1 MKKLLYILLFLQII
15 SGVFIFFMLIGSDA
29 FTAAVLAGFSSLL
42 QIALTFSVICN
53 TEGVEQLS
61 EETTWLRQK
70 LKRLEEAVNPYNS
83 PKSAVPAAY
92 HGEVARGTWEC
103 VKCGTVNKAGT
114 DTCQSCGAAYSAEI
128 NPTSNP
134 YAKKKPRVSRFVK

>member
-15 SGVFIFFMLIGSDA
+15 SGVFIFFMLIGSNA
-29 FTAAVLAGFSSLL
+29 FAAVIAGFSSLL

-53 TEGVEQLS
+53 TDGVEQLS
-61 EETTWLRQK
+61 EETAWLRQK

-83 PKSAVPAAY
+83 PESAVPAAY
-92 HGEVARGTWEC
+92 HGE
-103 VKCGTVNKAGT
+103 
-114 DTCQSCGAAYSAEI
+114 AAYSAEI

-134 YAKKKPRVSRFVK
+134 FAKKKPRISRFVK

>member
-15 SGVFIFFMLIGSDA
+15 SGVFIFFMLIGSNA
-29 FTAAVLAGFSSLL
+29 FAAVIAGFSSLL

-61 EETTWLRQK
+61 EETAWLRQK

-83 PKSAVPAAY
+83 PESAVPAAY
-92 HGEVARGTWEC
+92 HGEAARGTWEC

-114 DTCQSCGAAYSAEI
+114 DVCQSCGAAYSAEI

-134 YAKKKPRVSRFVK
+134 FAKKKPRVSRFVK

>member
-15 SGVFIFFMLIGSDA
+15 SGVYLFFLFLGNNA
-29 FTAAVLAGFSSLL
+29 FAAVVAGFISIL
-42 QIALTFSVICN
+42 QIVLTLSVIRN
-53 TEGVEQLS
+53 TEDIEQLS
-61 EETTWLRQK
+61 EETFWLRTK
-70 LKRLEEAVNPYNS
+70 LKGLENIVNPYNS
-83 PKSAVPAAY
+83 PESAVPAAY
-92 HGEVARGTWEC
+92 HGEAARGTWEC

-114 DTCQSCGAAYSAEI
+114 DACQNCGAAYSAEI

>member
-29 FTAAVLAGFSSLL
+29 FTAVLAGFICIL
-42 QIALTFSVICN
+42 QIALTISVIRN
-53 TEGVEQLS
+53 TEDIEQLN
-61 EETTWLRQK
+61 EETAWLRTK
-70 LKRLEEAVNPYNS
+70 LRKLENKDNLYTEPE
-83 PKSAVPAAY
+83 PAVPAAY
-92 HGEVARGTWEC
+92 HGEAARGTWEC

>member
-15 SGVFIFFMLIGSDA
+15 GGVFSFFLLIGSDA
-29 FTAAVLAGFSSLL
+29 FTAVLAGFIFIL
-42 QIALTFSVICN
+42 QIALTVSVIRN
-53 TEGVEQLS
+53 TEDIEQLS

-83 PKSAVPAAY
+83 PESAVPAAY
-92 HGEVARGTWEC
+92 HGEAARGTWEC

-114 DTCQSCGAAYSAEI
+114 VTCQSCGAAYSAEI

>member
-29 FTAAVLAGFSSLL
+29 FTAVLAGFICIL
-42 QIALTFSVICN
+42 QIALTISVIRN
-53 TEGVEQLS
+53 TEDIEQLN
-61 EETTWLRQK
+61 EETAWLRTK
-70 LKRLEEAVNPYNS
+70 LRKLENKDNLYTEPE
-83 PKSAVPAAY
+83 PAVPAAC
-92 HGEVARGTWEC
+92 HGEAARGTWEC

>member
-1 MKKLLYILLFLQII
+1 MKKLHYILLFLQII
-15 SGVFIFFMLIGSDA
+15 GGVFSFFLLIGNNI
-29 FTAAVLAGFSSLL
+29 FAAAIAGFTCIL
-42 QIALTFSVICN
+42 QIALTVSVIRN
-53 TEGVEQLS
+53 TEDIEQLS
-61 EETTWLRQK
+61 EETAWLRTK
-70 LKRLEEAVNPYNS
+70 LRKLENKDNLYTEPE
-83 PKSAVPAAY
+83 SAVPAAY
-92 HGEVARGTWEC
+92 HGEAARGTWEC

>member
-15 SGVFIFFMLIGSDA
+15 SGVYLFFLFLGNNA
-29 FTAAVLAGFSSLL
+29 FAAVVAGFISIL
-42 QIALTFSVICN
+42 QIVLTLSVIRN
-53 TEGVEQLS
+53 TEDIEQLS
-61 EETTWLRQK
+61 EETFWLRTK
-70 LKRLEEAVNPYNS
+70 LKGLENIVNPYNS
-83 PKSAVPAAY
+83 PESAVPAAY
-92 HGEVARGTWEC
+92 HGEAARGTWEC

-114 DTCQSCGAAYSAEI
+114 DVCQNCGAAYSAEI